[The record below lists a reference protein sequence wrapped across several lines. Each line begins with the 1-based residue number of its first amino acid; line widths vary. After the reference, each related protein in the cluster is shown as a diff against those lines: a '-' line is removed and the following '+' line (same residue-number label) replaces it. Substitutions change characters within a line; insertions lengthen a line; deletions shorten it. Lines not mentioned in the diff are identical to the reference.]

1 MKTEKLQDAIGMV
14 DEELVKRADKKKKK
28 FPIKWT
34 AAVAA
39 CLAVVFAVA
48 VYFNSGMP
56 MAIEAQALAKAEY
69 PEMAKYPEGEMLPG
83 FEEKYDAWSE
93 DRRNQWKYRGAGEG
107 LDGFF
112 KETISEFLTSKDD
125 ENLVYSPL
133 NVYMALAMLAETTDG
148 NSREQILS
156 LLGYSDIETLRQKA
170 NAIWNANYSD
180 DGAVTSILASS
191 LWLNEGG
198 EFNQNTLDTL
208 AENYYASSYKGEM
221 GSKELNKA
229 LQSWMNEQT
238 GGLLEEYISDI
249 ELTPNTLMALVTT
262 IYFRAKWENEFVENN
277 NSNDIFHAANG
288 DVECEFMNDTEV
300 YGRYYAGEKFGATS
314 KSLENSGSM
323 WFILPDEGVDVKEL
337 LTDEQALSFMC
348 MDTSVVESKTLRVNL
363 SLPKFDVMSKL
374 DLAKGLKTLGITDC
388 FGAEKADFS
397 PLIGD
402 EGDIWLDKVEHGAR
416 VAIDEEGVVAAA
428 YTEMALC
435 GSAMPPEDEID
446 FVLDRPFVFVITGT
460 DDLPL
465 FVGVV
470 NNP

>member
-1 MKTEKLQDAIGMV
+1 MKSEKLQDAIGMV
-14 DEELVKRADKKKKK
+14 DEELVEKANRKKKKLS
-28 FPIKWT
+28 IKWT

-39 CLAVVFAVA
+39 CLAIVFGVA
-48 VYFNSGMP
+48 VYFNSGIP
-56 MAIEAQALAKAEY
+56 MAIEAQALAKAQY

-83 FEEKYDAWSE
+83 FEERYDDWSA
-93 DRRNQWKYRGAGEG
+93 DRRKQRQFYGAGEE

-112 KETISEFLTSKDD
+112 AKTVSEFLTSKED

-148 NSREQILS
+148 DSRAQILS
-156 LLGYSDIETLRQKA
+156 LLGYGDIETLRQKA
-170 NAIWNANYSD
+170 NAVWNANYSD

-208 AENYYASSYKGEM
+208 AENYYASSYSGEM
-221 GSKELNKA
+221 GSSELNKA
-229 LQSWMNEQT
+229 LQAWMNEQT

-262 IYFRAKWENEFVENN
+262 IYFRAKWEDEFTKSN
-277 NSNDIFHAANG
+277 NSKDTFHAASG
-288 DVECEFMNDTEV
+288 DVECEFMNCTET

-323 WFILPDEGVDVKEL
+323 WFILPDEGVDVNDI
-337 LTDEQALSFMC
+337 LTDEQALALMC
-348 MDTSVVESKTLRVNL
+348 MDTSKVESKSLRVNL

-374 DLAKGLKTLGITDC
+374 DLAAGLKNLGVTDC
-388 FGAEKADFS
+388 FSASDADFS
-397 PLIGD
+397 PLAD
-402 EGDIWLDKVEHGAR
+402 DSIWLDKVEHGAR

-428 YTEMALC
+428 YTEMLLC
-435 GSAMPPEDEID
+435 GAAMPPEDEID

-460 DDLPL
+460 DNLPL